1 MNKKNLH
8 SVSKYI
14 SFVLR
19 HEPENISL
27 KIGKPKDYEVI
38 DTEGYV
44 LVGDLL
50 KACDI
55 TIDKLKDIVNSDNKK
70 RYSFDE
76 TGNKIRA
83 NQGHSTKKVNLTLK
97 EKIPPS
103 KLYHGTS
110 SRFLNN
116 IKKEGLKSM
125 NRQYVH
131 LSEDLKT
138 AENVGK
144 RHGGELKILEID
156 TVKMLEDNFRFL
168 ISENNVWL
176 VTKVPAKYLSNI

>member
-1 MNKKNLH
+1 
-8 SVSKYI
+8 
-14 SFVLR
+14 
-19 HEPENISL
+19 
-27 KIGKPKDYEVI
+27 
-38 DTEGYV
+38 
-44 LVGDLL
+44 
-50 KACDI
+50 
-55 TIDKLKDIVNSDNKK
+55 
-70 RYSFDE
+70 
-76 TGNKIRA
+76 
-83 NQGHSTKKVNLTLK
+83 
-97 EKIPPS
+97 
-103 KLYHGTS
+103 
-110 SRFLNN
+110 
-116 IKKEGLKSM
+116 M

>member
-1 MNKKNLH
+1 MNKKSLH

-27 KIGKPKDYEVI
+27 KIGKSKDYDII

-44 LVGDLL
+44 FIADLL
-50 KACDI
+50 EACNI
-55 TIDKLKDIVNSDNKK
+55 TLDDLKEIVNSDNKG
-70 RYSFDE
+70 RYSFHS
-76 TGNKIRA
+76 TKLKIRA
-83 NQGHSTKKVNLTLK
+83 NQGHSTKKVNLTLQ
-97 EKIPPS
+97 EKTPPS

-110 SRFLNN
+110 SRFLDS
-116 IKKEGLKSM
+116 IKNSGLKAM

-138 AENVGK
+138 AEIVGK

-156 TVKMLEDNFRFL
+156 TIKMLEDTLKFL
-168 ISENNVWL
+168 ISENDV
-176 VTKVPAKYLSNI
+176 